1 MAPKFMTQYNQFQR
15 TSYRYSKSRS
25 LQKEVAEEK
34 LFCFFPDRSAAKYAA
49 KFLINLTHGIQW
61 RKKII
66 LYSNDFAE
74 NLVGFILHIY

>member
-1 MAPKFMTQYNQFQR
+1 MAHQSANINGAITVRNTMAPKFMTQYNQFQR

-49 KFLINLTHGIQW
+49 KFLINLTHGIQ
-61 RKKII
+61 
-66 LYSNDFAE
+66 
-74 NLVGFILHIY
+74 